1 MSKKGKY
8 YGADYRIL
16 VEFLIKVHSL
26 TFNRRDRKSMN
37 TYDLYKFSFILKELF
52 LYMIAYGLKNKN
64 YNLITDLL
72 HSPYYLT
79 DENNQLKGTQHFVE
93 LDIRSQ
99 GDINGYIDN
108 YYKEN
113 ENTNYISP
121 LGQLLISRLPIS
133 LNSEYLIDA
142 DLLCCYVSFL
152 NKEEY
157 KNEFWFPYTYV
168 YKGRR
173 WDSFEIFRRLTSKR
187 YFEEV
192 KEIFNVKTIN
202 EFKSKVISTHDSL
215 LGQRQIRL
223 SNSWGEYVEPI
234 EEYIN
239 LDEIGCEK

>member
-1 MSKKGKY
+1 MP
-8 YGADYRIL
+8 
-16 VEFLIKVHSL
+16 F
-26 TFNRRDRKSMN
+26 
-37 TYDLYKFSFILKELF
+37 
-52 LYMIAYGLKNKN
+52 
-64 YNLITDLL
+64 
-72 HSPYYLT
+72 
-79 DENNQLKGTQHFVE
+79 
-93 LDIRSQ
+93 
-99 GDINGYIDN
+99 
-108 YYKEN
+108 
-113 ENTNYISP
+113 
-121 LGQLLISRLPIS
+121 S

-192 KEIFNVKTIN
+192 KEIFNVKTID

-223 SNSWGEYVEPI
+223 SNSWGKYVEPI